1 MIFEHQD
8 YTIELKQI
16 KTTRLSVRRKSAHRF
31 IVHGPKTMSLRALKE
46 MITHDFESLLKLPV
60 PFDYQ
65 AYLNRPQGHL
75 FGSWQ
80 AWESV
85 DVKALLMQE
94 IWRLHALYEK
104 TQSAIDLSEVTYSV
118 KPYQSKFGSCHPNRK
133 IIRFNQM
140 LVHYPKPFIEAIYA
154 HEITHLNEPNHQ
166 ARFYQ
171 LLTKLYPSYR
181 ADQAALK
188 SVHRSFLKGSYDFTS
203 ITYP

>member
-8 YTIELKQI
+8 YRIELKQI
-16 KTTRLSVRRKSAHRF
+16 KTTRLSVRRKSARRF
-31 IVHGPKTMSLRALKE
+31 IVHGPKSMSQRALKQ
-46 MITHDFESLLKLPV
+46 MIMHDFKTLLKLPV
-60 PFDYQ
+60 PFDYP
-65 AYLNRPQGHL
+65 AYLNRSQGHL
-75 FGSWQ
+75 FGQWQ
-80 AWESV
+80 SWESV

-94 IWRLHALYEK
+94 IERLHTVYAT
-104 TQSAIDLSEVTYSV
+104 TQSAIDLSGVTYAV
-118 KPYQSKFGSCHPNRK
+118 KPYQSKFGSCHPKQR
-133 IIRFNQM
+133 IIRLNQM

-171 LLTKLYPSYR
+171 LLTTIYPPYR

>member
-8 YTIELKQI
+8 YEIELKQI

-31 IVHGPKTMSLRALKE
+31 IVHGPKTMSARALKQ
-46 MITHDFESLLKLPV
+46 MITHDFAALLKLPV
-60 PFDYQ
+60 PFDYH
-65 AYLNRPQGHL
+65 AYLNRSQGHV

-94 IWRLHALYEK
+94 INRLHAIYEK
-104 TQSAIDLSEVTYSV
+104 KQSAIDLSGVTYSV
-118 KPYQSKFGSCHPNRK
+118 KPYQSKFGSCHPKRK

-166 ARFYQ
+166 ASFYQ
-171 LLTKLYPSYR
+171 LLTTIYPEYR

-188 SVHRSFLKGSYDFTS
+188 SVHRSFLKGNYDFTS